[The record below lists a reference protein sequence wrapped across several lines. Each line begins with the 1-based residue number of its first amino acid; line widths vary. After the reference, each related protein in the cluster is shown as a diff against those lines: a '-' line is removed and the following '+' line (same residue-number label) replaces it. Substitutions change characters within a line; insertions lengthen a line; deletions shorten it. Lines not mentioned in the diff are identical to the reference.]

1 MKKVLGFDVGGT
13 KIEAAVF
20 VFSDPA
26 SHKNPRPGASDPGDT
41 PAGEVLNCA
50 LQGSARSVVVRARV
64 RRPTERSKG
73 YEHVLAQMAAAAGE
87 ALQKSG
93 LSPGELDAV
102 GVGLPGSVDPDAQVM
117 TNGNTLVLIG
127 KPLARDLVAQLGLS
141 VSSAGASGSQ
151 GSGPDI
157 RLGNDANCFALAEH
171 YCGAGLKVSQSLG
184 KSVSD
189 LTSVGLILG
198 TGCGGGFVISGQ
210 LHEGAQGGAA
220 ELGHTVLYSQG
231 HSCYC
236 GQNGCAEQYLS
247 GTAIEAHFAAR
258 RYSQVQDC
266 VLARDIFAAAESGEP
281 LAVAVIKQYRKDLA
295 LFLAKWV
302 NALNPHFFVLGGGVS
317 LQPLVYDGLA
327 ALAARHTFLPGLAPV
342 VFQNELGD
350 SAGVVGAALLPL
362 LRPSRSATV

>member
-20 VFSDPA
+20 VFSDTA
-26 SHKNPRPGASDPGDT
+26 RKEDPRLGLSQAEGMS
-41 PAGEVLNCA
+41 AGQELSCA
-50 LQGSARSVVVRARV
+50 LQGSARSVAVRARV
-64 RRPTERSKG
+64 RRPTERNKG
-73 YEHVLAQMAAAAGE
+73 YGHVVSQMAAAAGE
-87 ALQKSG
+87 ALQSSG
-93 LSPGELDAV
+93 LSPSELDAV
-102 GVGLPGSVDPDAQVM
+102 GVGLPGAVDPDAQVM

-127 KPLARDLVAQLGLS
+127 KPLAKDLAAQLG
-141 VSSAGASGSQ
+141 VSPSGLGAPGSGL
-151 GSGPDI
+151 SGPDI

-171 YCGAGLKVSQSLG
+171 YCGAGLKVSRSLG

-198 TGCGGGFVISGQ
+198 TGCGGGFVISGL

-266 VLARDIFAAAESGEP
+266 IRARDIFALAESGEP

-295 LFLAKWV
+295 FFLAKWV
-302 NALNPHFFVLGGGVS
+302 NALNPHFFVFGGGVS
-317 LQPLVYDGLA
+317 MQPMVYEGLA
-327 ALAARHTFLPGLAPV
+327 SLAACHTFLPGLEPV
-342 VFQNELGD
+342 VHQNELGD

-362 LRPSRSATV
+362 LRPSRSNAV

>member
-20 VFSDPA
+20 VFSEDTA
-26 SHKNPRPGASDPGDT
+26 GGGAHPGVAANGIGAPG
-41 PAGEVLNCA
+41 EILECA
-50 LQGSARSVVVRARV
+50 LGETDRSAIVRARV

-73 YEHVLAQMAAAAGE
+73 YEHVVAQMAAAAGE
-87 ALQKSG
+87 ALQQSG
-93 LSPGELDAV
+93 LSPQDLDAV
-102 GVGLPGSVDPDAQVM
+102 GVGLPGAVDPDAQVM

-127 KPLARDLVAQLGLS
+127 KPLGKDLAAKLHLDQLG
-141 VSSAGASGSQ
+141 SSAPSGHTA
-151 GSGPDI
+151 GPVV
-157 RLGNDANCFALAEH
+157 RMGNDANCFALAEH
-171 YCGAGLKVSQSLG
+171 YCGAGLKVAASLE
-184 KSVSD
+184 KSVTH

-198 TGCGGGFVISGQ
+198 TGCGGGLVINGL

-220 ELGHTVLYSQG
+220 ELGHTVLYPQG

-266 VLARDIFAAAESGEP
+266 VQAREIFTQAAAGEP
-281 LAVAVIKQYRKDLA
+281 LSVAVIKQYRKDLA
-295 LFLAKWV
+295 FFLSKWV

-317 LQPLVYDGLA
+317 LQPMVYDGLA
-327 ALAARHTFLPGLAPV
+327 ELAARHSFLPGLVPV
-342 VFQNELGD
+342 IYQNALGD

-362 LRPSRSATV
+362 LRWNDTLK